1 LSEQIKKAQELLK
14 KAVGQNDFNPLDS
27 TTRNYAENSEIMLR
41 ILKSC
46 IKNGVEQIYDCRII
60 RNSRLPHGVDY
71 GFDIE
76 RRLGRRGIK
85 VVFDVGANTGQ
96 SAVNY
101 LHQFPQAEI
110 YSFEP
115 VAATYQKL
123 VAETKQFTRVH
134 PYNLGMGREPGKIC
148 INVNPLSFTSSI
160 NLHRPEDHSETVE
173 LETVA
178 GFSEKHHLGTIDFL
192 KVDTE
197 GYDLE
202 VLAGATPLLQR
213 QQILFVLS
221 ECEPV
226 VRTHVNKSFVSLS
239 ALAEFLGGFG
249 YRLFGVY
256 DQQPEWDGR
265 NSLLYWNALFICEKL
280 VDRDAKLY

>member
-1 LSEQIKKAQELLK
+1 
-14 KAVGQNDFNPLDS
+14 
-27 TTRNYAENSEIMLR
+27 MLP
-41 ILKSC
+41 ILKC
-46 IKNGVEQIYDCRII
+46 IKNGVEQISGCRIY
-60 RNSRLPHGVDY
+60 RNSLPHGTDCY
-71 GFDIE
+71 LDIE
-76 RRLGRRGIK
+76 KKFGRKGIK
-85 VVFDVGANTGQ
+85 VVFDVGANIGQ

-110 YSFEP
+110 YCFEP

-123 VAETKQFTRVH
+123 VAATRQFTRVH
-134 PYNLGMGREPGKIC
+134 PYNLGMGREPGKIS
-148 INVNPLSFTSSI
+148 INASPVSLFSSI
-160 NLHRPEDHSETVE
+160 ILRRPEDHPEMVE

-221 ECEPV
+221 ECEPL
-226 VRTHVNKSFVSLS
+226 VRTQRFVGFF

-256 DQQPEWDGR
+256 EQQPEHEG

-280 VDRDAKLY
+280 VDRDAKL